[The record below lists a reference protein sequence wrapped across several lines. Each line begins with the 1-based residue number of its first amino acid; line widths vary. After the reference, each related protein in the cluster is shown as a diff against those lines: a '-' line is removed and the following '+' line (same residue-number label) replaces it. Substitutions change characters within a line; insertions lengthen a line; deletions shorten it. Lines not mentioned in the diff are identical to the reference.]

1 MRRSIFSLLL
11 LLPLC
16 GVGTRRPRRRL
27 SLPLH
32 PPAPAIAP
40 ATIAFSPAGRTE
52 ELPQLAGDTLPAVR
66 THRIKRLPLDR
77 RRHACRDGWRRMIP
91 THVKVQYAG
100 GMGFLSFGAGWDYG
114 RKCQW
119 ETDLYLGFL
128 PRSKADKFYVT
139 TTAKQSYIPWSIAC
153 GNRFAVE
160 PFYCGMYVNT
170 IIGEK
175 FWVKEPDRYPRKYY
189 TFSTKIHTF
198 LFIGQRLTLYT
209 NRCTRSLLKG
219 VTAYYELSTC
229 DLYLISAVTNKKP
242 RRLGHRRAVVRSEIV
257 TVLTGGGTVAPHV
270 RRRNG
275 GTTDPAAKETLI
287 RRISDFRGSVRLFAD
302 AGTDASP
309 GERKAAL
316 SRPPRNRTKAAIQ
329 KSGLPSRETGFRI
342 RRARL
347 TRPEALRSHRICLR
361 ASCRTKPFRRPVRK
375 ACGPCRYPRFH
386 RVVHRTPLA
395 NDDVAGLSELTTE
408 SFTPSR
414 LLSDS
419 RPFFE
424 LPTPFCVP
432 CFSNF
437 KVMRQFLQPEPGSD
451 TDGDRSASDNPFC
464 ASS

>member
-16 GVGTRRPRRRL
+16 GAGHAVPAAD

-40 ATIAFSPAGRTE
+40 ATTAFSPAGRTE

-66 THRIKRLPLDR
+66 THRIERLPLDR
-77 RRHACRDGWRRMIP
+77 RRHTCRDGWRRMIP

-219 VTAYYELSTC
+219 VTAYYGLSTC
-229 DLYLISAVTNKKP
+229 DLYLISAVTNKS
-242 RRLGHRRAVVRSEIV
+242 LDGWDIV
-257 TVLTGGGTVAPHV
+257 
-270 RRRNG
+270 
-275 GTTDPAAKETLI
+275 
-287 RRISDFRGSVRLFAD
+287 
-302 AGTDASP
+302 
-309 GERKAAL
+309 
-316 SRPPRNRTKAAIQ
+316 
-329 KSGLPSRETGFRI
+329 
-342 RRARL
+342 
-347 TRPEALRSHRICLR
+347 
-361 ASCRTKPFRRPVRK
+361 
-375 ACGPCRYPRFH
+375 
-386 RVVHRTPLA
+386 
-395 NDDVAGLSELTTE
+395 GLS
-408 SFTPSR
+408 FG
-414 LLSDS
+414 
-419 RPFFE
+419 
-424 LPTPFCVP
+424 V
-432 CFSNF
+432 
-437 KVMRQFLQPEPGSD
+437 KLQL
-451 TDGDRSASDNPFC
+451 F
-464 ASS
+464 

>member
-16 GVGTRRPRRRL
+16 GAGHAVPAAD

-32 PPAPAIAP
+32 PPVPAIAP

-66 THRIKRLPLDR
+66 THRIERFPLDR
-77 RRHACRDGWRRMIP
+77 RRHTSRDGWRRMIP

-229 DLYLISAVTNKKP
+229 DLYLISASPIKASTA
-242 RRLGHRRAVVRSEIV
+242 GTSSGCRSE
-257 TVLTGGGTVAPHV
+257 
-270 RRRNG
+270 
-275 GTTDPAAKETLI
+275 
-287 RRISDFRGSVRLFAD
+287 
-302 AGTDASP
+302 
-309 GERKAAL
+309 
-316 SRPPRNRTKAAIQ
+316 
-329 KSGLPSRETGFRI
+329 
-342 RRARL
+342 
-347 TRPEALRSHRICLR
+347 
-361 ASCRTKPFRRPVRK
+361 
-375 ACGPCRYPRFH
+375 
-386 RVVHRTPLA
+386 
-395 NDDVAGLSELTTE
+395 
-408 SFTPSR
+408 
-414 LLSDS
+414 
-419 RPFFE
+419 
-424 LPTPFCVP
+424 
-432 CFSNF
+432 
-437 KVMRQFLQPEPGSD
+437 
-451 TDGDRSASDNPFC
+451 
-464 ASS
+464 

>member
-16 GVGTRRPRRRL
+16 GAGHAVPAAD

-40 ATIAFSPAGRTE
+40 ATTAFSPAGRTE

-66 THRIKRLPLDR
+66 THRIERLPLDR
-77 RRHACRDGWRRMIP
+77 RRHTCRDGWRRMIP

-160 PFYCGMYVNT
+160 PFYCGMYINT

-229 DLYLISAVTNKKP
+229 DLYLISAVT
-242 RRLGHRRAVVRSEIV
+242 
-257 TVLTGGGTVAPHV
+257 
-270 RRRNG
+270 
-275 GTTDPAAKETLI
+275 
-287 RRISDFRGSVRLFAD
+287 
-302 AGTDASP
+302 AS
-309 GERKAAL
+309 
-316 SRPPRNRTKAAIQ
+316 
-329 KSGLPSRETGFRI
+329 
-342 RRARL
+342 
-347 TRPEALRSHRICLR
+347 
-361 ASCRTKPFRRPVRK
+361 
-375 ACGPCRYPRFH
+375 
-386 RVVHRTPLA
+386 
-395 NDDVAGLSELTTE
+395 
-408 SFTPSR
+408 
-414 LLSDS
+414 
-419 RPFFE
+419 
-424 LPTPFCVP
+424 
-432 CFSNF
+432 
-437 KVMRQFLQPEPGSD
+437 
-451 TDGDRSASDNPFC
+451 
-464 ASS
+464 